1 MDTLHTTDQ
10 PSDAASAS
18 SEPKLTLQDALKSCP
33 RTTPRKTGY
42 DLESVV
48 PDTFPVSSHFEIQ
61 LTLKG
66 RQKPVKATPYDLI
79 QGNLLASTGSTVV
92 LRGSTFHAVIPQGD
106 PVGNLCKCGKIASY
120 SDTPPE
126 CEPGW
131 CNDMSGVE
139 AMFETLCLTDLFKEH
154 GIDTQNLMRE
164 AVCHPFLG
172 GVLSSAI
179 LDMKMKAA
187 QLSRWDKLMGKS
199 PTISMYSLGLDR
211 MSRAIL
217 LLKENG
223 YDKAVQDA
231 LIQHLSQ
238 DGFVSRI
245 LQYFLSIHKLE
256 HDRRDDMGTLV
267 QNLLSP
273 HKLQLLFAS
282 IVKTDLLKPI
292 TPESPLWL
300 YLSENANLEDLRLE
314 DAEIV
319 GLIKTIVGDPAALSD
334 FLFVVNLD
342 RTSKLAESFERF
354 GNQRNEEGLLPLTG
368 FTFNAFSGPAGLEKA
383 RTDGLIEKLE
393 ALGAVH
399 APTFDPTISIYIDF
413 NSLQGVQP
421 VYDYWY
427 RTKKVL
433 FSSETSLN
441 AFEEALD
448 KAPSLTKLLIL
459 LMEVEKANEE
469 ADATLS
475 AYNKRS

>member
-1 MDTLHTTDQ
+1 MTLDATNQ
-10 PSDAASAS
+10 ASDAASAS
-18 SEPKLTLQDALKSCP
+18 SEPKLTLQDALKSRP

-42 DLESVV
+42 ELESVT
-48 PDTFPVSSHFEIQ
+48 PHTFPVSSHFEIE

-79 QGNLLASTGSTVV
+79 QGHCLTPIGSTVV
-92 LRGSTFHAVIPQGD
+92 LRGNTFHAIIPKGD
-106 PVGNLCKCGKIASY
+106 PMGVLCKCGKIASY
-120 SDTPPE
+120 SDTPPK
-126 CEPGW
+126 CEPGY
-131 CNDMSGVE
+131 CSDMSGVE

-164 AVCHPFLG
+164 VACHPFLG
-172 GVLSSAI
+172 GFLSSAI
-179 LDMKMKAA
+179 LDMKAT
-187 QLSRWDKLMGKS
+187 QLSRWDNLMGKS
-199 PTISMYSLGLDR
+199 PTVSMYSLGLDR

-231 LIQHLSQ
+231 LIKHLSH
-238 DGFVSRI
+238 DGFVDRI
-245 LQYFLSIHKLE
+245 LEYFLSIHKL
-256 HDRRDDMGTLV
+256 DYDWRDDDNDMTILV
-267 QNLLSP
+267 QNLVSP
-273 HKLQLLFAS
+273 RDLQLLFAS
-282 IVKTDLLKPI
+282 IVKTDPLKP

-300 YLSENANLEDLRLE
+300 YLSENANLG
-314 DAEIV
+314 
-319 GLIKTIVGDPAALSD
+319 GLSLDDTQVANLVQTLVGDPAALSD
-334 FLFVVNLD
+334 FLFAVNLNP
-342 RTSKLAESFERF
+342 TSPLAESFYRF
-354 GNQRNEEGLLPLTG
+354 GSQRNQKGLLPLTG

-383 RTDGLIEKLE
+383 RTLGLIEKLE

-399 APTFDPTISIYIDF
+399 APAFDITISIYIDF
-413 NSLQGVQP
+413 SSLQGVQP

-433 FSSETSLN
+433 FSSEADLD
-441 AFEEALD
+441 AFEEALE
-448 KAPSLTKLLIL
+448 KTPSLVSLLNL

>member
-1 MDTLHTTDQ
+1 MDTLDATNQ
-10 PSDAASAS
+10 VSDAASAS

-66 RQKPVKATPYDLI
+66 RQKAVKATPYDLI
-79 QGNLLASTGSTVV
+79 QGDLLASIGSTVV
-92 LRGSTFHAVIPQGD
+92 LRGNTFHAIIPQGD
-106 PVGNLCKCGKIASY
+106 AVGTLCKCGKIASY
-120 SDTPPE
+120 SDTPPK
-126 CEPGW
+126 CEPGY
-131 CNDMSGVE
+131 CSDMSGVE

-164 AVCHPFLG
+164 AVSHPFLG

-179 LDMKMKAA
+179 LDMKAV
-187 QLSRWDKLMGKS
+187 QLSRWVIGKS
-199 PTISMYSLGLDR
+199 PTVSMYSLGLDR
-211 MSRAIL
+211 MSRAVL

-223 YDKAVQDA
+223 YDEAVQDV
-231 LIQHLSQ
+231 LIKHLSQ
-238 DGFVSRI
+238 DGFVQRI
-245 LQYFLSIHKLE
+245 LEYFLSIHKL
-256 HDRRDDMGTLV
+256 DYDWRDDDDDMTILV
-267 QNLLSP
+267 QKLVSP
-273 HKLQLLFAS
+273 LNLQLLFAS
-282 IVKTDLLKPI
+282 IVKTDNLKPI

-300 YLSENANLEDLRLE
+300 YLSENANLEGVSLDDTEVAKLVQTL
-314 DAEIV
+314 
-319 GLIKTIVGDPAALSD
+319 VGDPAALSD
-334 FLFVVNLD
+334 FLFAVNLNP
-342 RTSKLAESFERF
+342 TSPLAESFYRF
-354 GNQRNEEGLLPLTG
+354 GNQRNQKGLLPLTG

-383 RTDGLIEKLE
+383 RTLGLIEKLE

-399 APTFDPTISIYIDF
+399 APAFQANLSIYVDF

-427 RTKKVL
+427 RTKKAM
-433 FSSETSLN
+433 FSSAS
-441 AFEEALD
+441 ALD
-448 KAPSLTKLLIL
+448 TFEVFLENTPSIPELIAY